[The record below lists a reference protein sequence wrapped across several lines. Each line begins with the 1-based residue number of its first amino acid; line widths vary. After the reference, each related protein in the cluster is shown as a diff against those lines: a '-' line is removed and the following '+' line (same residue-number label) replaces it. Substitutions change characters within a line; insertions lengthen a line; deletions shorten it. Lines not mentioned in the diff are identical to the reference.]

1 MGAIAQFRA
10 LTPAQRSAFLASF
23 LGWTLDAFDYFVL
36 VFVIKDIAKEFN
48 VKNSDVAVATMLTL
62 ACRPIGALLFGWA
75 ADRFGRRTP
84 LMINV
89 VCYSVISLLCGF
101 APSLAVLLVLR
112 ALFGVAMG
120 GEWGLGAAL
129 AMESVPEESRGMLSG
144 VLQEGYVVGYLL
156 AAVAYAIVFPRL
168 GWRGMFFVG
177 ILPALLA
184 LFIRMK
190 VQES

>member
-36 VFVIKDIAKEFN
+36 VFVIKDIAKEFH

-129 AMESVPEESRGMLSG
+129 AMESVPTEGRGGFSG
-144 VLQEGYVVGYLL
+144 ILQEGYAFGSILASAAFALL
-156 AAVAYAIVFPRL
+156 FHSI
-168 GWRGMFFVG
+168 GWRGLFMIG
-177 ILPALLA
+177 ASPALL
-184 LFIRMK
+184 
-190 VQES
+190 V